1 MRRRSV
7 DGRGAAIDGK
17 FTRWSRCWLG
27 CICASFAVRSYTSHL
42 ASSSDGV
49 GSEEQRR
56 IYAWYLPIT
65 CTHTAHVTATMTH
78 ARALHNATR
87 DDPAKITGSIF
98 DFTSRGRRG
107 SQRLERHGLVAAALA
122 LAFGHAG
129 AEALCVAP
137 TTSSSMIA
145 QQASGGQRR
154 TQWRRAAT
162 EGSSDGDGG
171 RDGSSLSRKIVRVS
185 WLRRPVFVWRLGAPC
200 SAKERCMCVCVKIR
214 QRATLDF

>member
-1 MRRRSV
+1 MVEVLAWVHLRVVRRPQLHQPPRFELRWRRQ
-7 DGRGAAIDGK
+7 RGAAPNL
-17 FTRWSRCWLG
+17 RVV
-27 CICASFAVRSYTSHL
+27 FA
-42 ASSSDGV
+42 D
-49 GSEEQRR
+49 
-56 IYAWYLPIT
+56 T